1 MKILNISS
9 LNRDNTT
16 ALVNPDSLFT
26 NKGLGINIYVDTS
39 SGTIN
44 NLDTLSKSAVKLT
57 QATTLTGLSSGEDGK
72 FVIIHNANSSNLIV
86 KNLSSSSTL
95 GNRINT
101 GSNSDLTVMP
111 DVSILLQYDGDSTVW
126 RVVGGS
132 GSSDFNITSIK
143 TANYSAFNLDVI
155 LCDTSSSSFTV
166 TLPSSPLDNSYV
178 AILDV
183 GGNFSTNNLVIS
195 SSDNIENV
203 NETWGI
209 DINYAYVELMYSSS
223 ASSWF
228 FKEIPAILN
237 GVSKSIVK
245 TSHNGSFGNSDLTA
259 GLITISHNLNVL
271 YPIVQV
277 YDNTGKQIIPTEVIS
292 QTVDTIQLDLSGYGT
307 ITGTWRVRVV

>member
-16 ALVNPDSLFT
+16 TLVNPDSLFT

-57 QATTLTGLSSGEDGK
+57 NATTLTGLSSGEDGK

-86 KNLSSSSTL
+86 KNLSSSSSL
-95 GNRINT
+95 GNKINT

-183 GGNFSTNNLVIS
+183 GGNFSNNNLIIS

-245 TSHNGSFGNSDLTA
+245 SSHNGSFTNSDLTA

-292 QTVDTIQLDLSGYGT
+292 QTIDTVQLDLSGYGT
-307 ITGTWRVRVV
+307 ITGTWRVRVI